1 MKRKVEL
8 LQPVAKG
15 KTVQPVLVVRDR
27 PSQDLID
34 QGYFYRVIE
43 ARDFLKG
50 ID

>member
-1 MKRKVEL
+1 
-8 LQPVAKG
+8 
-15 KTVQPVLVVRDR
+15 VLIVRDR